1 MNEDF
6 NKLIDTANENNS
18 FNMPQFN
25 PNDYPSL
32 ECDKCGCVAFMPGVI
47 IKKIP
52 GVLVG
57 STHKIQLMPDQILVC
72 TNCGT
77 ILKKDREYY
86 KINDDGTED
95 KTKFK
100 SEPEEEKKSNIII

>member
-6 NKLIDTANENNS
+6 NNLINGANENSN

-25 PNDYPSL
+25 PNEYPSL
-32 ECDKCGCVAFMPGVI
+32 ECDKCGNVGFVPGMI

-57 STHKIQLMPDQILVC
+57 NAHKIQLMPDQILIC
-72 TNCGT
+72 SKCGT

-95 KTKFK
+95 KSQFK
-100 SEPEEEKKSNIII
+100 TEENKSDIII